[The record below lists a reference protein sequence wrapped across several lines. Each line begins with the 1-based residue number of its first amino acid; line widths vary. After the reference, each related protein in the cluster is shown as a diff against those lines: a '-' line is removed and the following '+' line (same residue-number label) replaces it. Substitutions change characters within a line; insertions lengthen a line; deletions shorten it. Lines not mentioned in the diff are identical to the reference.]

1 VKRPAEFTAFSN
13 LVSRILSV
21 PHEEIMRREG
31 EYRAEVDANP
41 NRPGPKRG
49 WKPPKK
55 KRKAKQPS
63 ASPGSDAEPRA

>member
-1 VKRPAEFTAFSN
+1 MKHSAEYSAFEN
-13 LVSRILSV
+13 LVSRVMSV
-21 PHEEIMRREG
+21 PHDEIMRREA
-31 EYRAEVDANP
+31 EYRAQVDANP

-49 WKPPKK
+49 WKPK